1 MRWWRDLSPLGRVMS
16 TPDWSW
22 VHSSNFSSIPS
33 AVLDIRHHRENVISN
48 STDVTHAWASVI
60 FSQAKN
66 GSNNFMLT
74 SVNHLSSCTEST
86 ARRGLSYT
94 SYVSMF
100 PVPPPPP
107 LSLLHICPATA
118 LKSTRTALTIITQ
131 RVEQSQIWP
140 GAKRAAL
147 DCSVYCTNLEQ
158 DPCLFCLNES

>member
-100 PVPPPPP
+100 PVPPPTFVSAAHMPCH
-107 LSLLHICPATA
+107 SFEKYKDCFDNNYT
-118 LKSTRTALTIITQ
+118 
-131 RVEQSQIWP
+131 E
-140 GAKRAAL
+140 GRAEP
-147 DCSVYCTNLEQ
+147 NLAWSKAR
-158 DPCLFCLNES
+158 CLGL